1 VVVEISRLTRED
13 VARMVDYAILEP
25 TWPEERYL
33 EGCAITRRYGF
44 AAYHV
49 LPSSIP
55 VVARELGAFARERH
69 IEIGAPI
76 AFPYGSTPTKVKLAE
91 AEHLIDLGAT
101 ALDMVANVAWLKDH
115 RYGPY
120 EAECREHIRLC
131 HAAGINGKVI
141 IECGY
146 LSDEELVAATEMVI
160 RAGADFVK
168 TSTGTNPAGFP
179 SFHQVR
185 LILDTLR
192 KANGAT
198 GLKVSG
204 IGSPR
209 VLTAYAFIRMGAH
222 RIGTRA
228 GPEIVDALPEVQ
240 RDLFPALDTA
250 SGRE

>member
-1 VVVEISRLTRED
+1 
-13 VARMVDYAILEP
+13 MVDYAILDP
-25 TWPEERYL
+25 TWSEEPYL
-33 EGCAITRRYGF
+33 EGCAITRRYRF

-49 LPSSIP
+49 LPSRIP
-55 VVARELGAFARERH
+55 VVVRELGAFAQEH
-69 IEIGAPI
+69 DIEIGAPI

-91 AEHLIDLGAT
+91 AEHLIGLGAT

-120 EAECREHIRLC
+120 EEECREHIRLC
-131 HAAGINGKVI
+131 HAAGINGKII

-146 LSDEELVAATEMVI
+146 LTDEELSAATRMVI
-160 RAGADFVK
+160 MAGADFVK
-168 TSTGTNPAGFP
+168 TSTGTNPEGFP

-185 LILDTLR
+185 LILESLR
-192 KANGAT
+192 QANATT

-209 VLTAYAFIRMGAH
+209 VMTAYAFIRMGAD

-228 GPEIVDALPEVQ
+228 GPEIVEALPDVQ
-240 RDLFPALDTA
+240 RDLFPPFDPG
-250 SGRE
+250 SSQV